1 MPSAGEAA
9 EQLGHPTLLGA
20 GRESGHFGKV
30 LGVSTDVEHT
40 HTLLPGSSILRRTP
54 NRNVCSGH

>member
-9 EQLGHPTLLGA
+9 EQLGHPALLGA
-20 GRESGHFGKV
+20 RGECEHFGKV

-40 HTLLPGSSILRRTP
+40 HTLIPGSSVLRRTP